1 MLSADS
7 YTLPRRR
14 SGRRRWVKLRVHT
27 RRLANIGANAAELRG
42 LLGGVARLFSWVG
55 FLGVLLWGLV
65 QRVAGRIYRFGCGLL
80 DELLESPAFGL
91 TFDVGHNH
99 CKKGQDEPVIMAR
112 KDKLYHMHLHDAF
125 DICCQCFRKA
135 GIFSEGSLLLG

>member
-65 QRVAGRIYRFGCGLL
+65 QRVAGLTIVKIGVILTGLCVK
-80 DELLESPAFGL
+80 GL
-91 TFDVGHNH
+91 CRQVN
-99 CKKGQDEPVIMAR
+99 
-112 KDKLYHMHLHDAF
+112 
-125 DICCQCFRKA
+125 
-135 GIFSEGSLLLG
+135 GSWYIRL